1 MGRLRRAAFAGAVGL
16 AFALSCPAPASAD
29 LSFDELEDALED
41 FLDSLIEILLTAT
54 DLPALTDQ
62 LTAVLGQV
70 GAAPHSHLVDGL
82 DPALFPDE
90 SPVTVD
96 AAAAHA
102 AARNIDRQQR
112 ADEAM
117 TTASVILDD
126 LPATAADLAF
136 LRVANRAWPVSL
148 VAALQLGNEAEFLNV
163 EELSKTNA
171 LLAQLG
177 QVQVDQLVQDDY
189 ARQVAIEQA
198 KAFYGAEGFTG
209 GRVAAHTMN
218 LPW

>member
-1 MGRLRRAAFAGAVGL
+1 MTTSQAAARPGLRHWIDRNILDLGRQVRPAEVAG
-16 AFALSCPAPASAD
+16 
-29 LSFDELEDALED
+29 E
-41 FLDSLIEILLTAT
+41 
-54 DLPALTDQ
+54 
-62 LTAVLGQV
+62 
-70 GAAPHSHLVDGL
+70 
-82 DPALFPDE
+82 
-90 SPVTVD
+90 D

-126 LPATAADLAF
+126 LPVTAADLAF